1 MADRKIRTEII
12 LDGKDEFIQGMN
24 EMTAAMRR
32 AEDAAKSLSRALAS
46 IPSRSD

>member
-1 MADRKIRTEII
+1 MPEREIRTKVI

-32 AEDAAKSLSRALAS
+32 AEDAAKSLSRALVN
-46 IPSRSD
+46 IPSKLN